1 MPETET
7 IIEPVGAPVDATT
20 TEQTAS
26 SESDKSPDAE
36 LGDSG
41 KQAIIAEREA
51 RKAAERQLRDV
62 QKALKEY
69 EDRDKTELQ
78 KALERAEV
86 AEKTAAEAQ
95 KSAQRSKVAAAR
107 GVPAS
112 SLTGTTEEELN
123 ASADELIAWR
133 DQNAKPAP
141 TPAPTAKR
149 SPSSGGNLKSGTT
162 GAENQNL
169 DPKAAAAEALRRLR
183 SGN

>member
-7 IIEPVGAPVDATT
+7 VIEPVDATVDPT
-20 TEQTAS
+20 PPAEPV
-26 SESDKSPDAE
+26 EKSPEAD

-41 KQAIIAEREA
+41 KQAIVAEREA

-95 KSAQRSKVAAAR
+95 FSALRSRVAAAK

-112 SLTGTTEEELN
+112 SLTGATEDELT
-123 ASADELIAWR
+123 ASADDLIAWR
-133 DQNAKPAP
+133 DQNAKPAQ
-141 TPAPTAKR
+141 PAPTQKR
-149 SPSSGGNLKSGTT
+149 SPSSGGNLKSGAS

-169 DPKAAAAEALRRLR
+169 DPKAAAAEALRRMR
-183 SGN
+183 SGT